1 MLQLFLRK
9 FKSQLIQNV
18 CLANLVLAEQVWW
31 IARVKHSAQFITLFH
46 DYVIY
51 DVLGHIMS

>member
-1 MLQLFLRK
+1 MLQLFLSR
-9 FKSQLIQNV
+9 FKSQLFQNV
-18 CLANLVLAEQVWW
+18 YFANMVLAKQIWLIVH
-31 IARVKHSAQFITLFH
+31 VKRSAQFITPFH

>member
-1 MLQLFLRK
+1 MLQLFLSK
-9 FKSQLIQNV
+9 FKSQLFQNV
-18 CLANLVLAEQVWW
+18 CFAYMVLAEQIWL
-31 IARVKHSAQFITLFH
+31 IAHVKCSAQLITPFH